1 MTMKI
6 EKFVSAEFGGIRVG
20 YNEQVELLFCAKD
33 VCNALGYGNSREAI
47 RKHVEMDDVTKRDT
61 IDSLGR
67 TQSTT
72 FINESGLYAL
82 ILASKLDSA
91 RRFKHWITSEVLPN
105 IRKHGGYMK
114 VRPNESDEEL
124 MARALQIANVT
135 LQKKDKQ
142 IDLLQPK
149 ADYADEVLL
158 SVDCLTTSQIAK
170 ELGMTAQALNKLL
183 CEKDIQYGQSGQ
195 YLLKGDYV
203 RMGLAQN
210 RTFTYRDSKG
220 GVRTQTQ
227 MVWTEKGR
235 LRIHN
240 LIKRLRQQATYDL
253 FSMNN
258 DLQTINFNT
267 HINYEEII

>member
-47 RKHVEMDDVTKRDT
+47 RKHVEKGDVVKRDT
-61 IDSLGR
+61 PTTSGIQLM
-67 TQSTT
+67 T
-72 FINESGLYAL
+72 FINESGLYGL
-82 ILASKLDSA
+82 ILGSKLDSA
-91 RRFKHWITSEVLPN
+91 RRFKHWITSEVLPD
-105 IRKHGGYMK
+105 IRKHGGYMM

-142 IDLLQPK
+142 IDILQPK

-220 GVRTQTQ
+220 RVRTQTQ

-235 LRIHN
+235 LFIHN